1 MSEGLSQTREPDAP
15 PAPVRVLIVDDET
28 LFARAVE
35 KRLAK
40 EGYAPVVAG
49 TLGKAR
55 HLLQT
60 ADPQIILLDV
70 RLPDGS
76 GLDFLSELRQHKAP
90 ELPVVVLSAYGE
102 IEDAVAAMKLRASD
116 YLKKPLD
123 LDELLITLDKVL
135 GDSQLARALE
145 YSRAREHHA
154 REEVCLLGQHPAI
167 VKIRGQV
174 ERLGALCATAAAIPP
189 TILILGETGTGKD
202 LVARLLHSTSARR
215 ERPFVHVDC
224 AALPKD
230 LFEAELFGHE
240 KGAFTTAL
248 TARTG
253 LIEAAEDGV
262 VFLDEI
268 GELPVDLQSKLLAV
282 LERRSTRRIGSTR
295 ERTVSAWFIAATNRD
310 PEQMMAAG
318 ALRNDLYYRLNVLSI
333 YVPPLRARAD
343 DAVALA
349 DHFARQV
356 AKRYGLPAPTITV
369 PAGSLLRAY
378 SWPGNIRE
386 LKHLIERV
394 VLLTGGGT
402 VNAEDLML
410 PGLSGERGR
419 ERSTAIE
426 GLTLAAAE
434 RLLIEQ
440 ALSRT
445 GNNVSETARQLGVT
459 RMAIRYRMKKYGFLD
474 A

>member
-1 MSEGLSQTREPDAP
+1 MSERLSQTREPDAP

-60 ADPQIILLDV
+60 ADPQVILLDV

-76 GLDFLSELRQHKAP
+76 GLEFLSELRQHKAP

-167 VKIRGQV
+167 VEIRGQV
-174 ERLGALCATAAAIPP
+174 ERLGALCTTAAVIPP
-189 TILILGETGTGKD
+189 TILIW
-202 LVARLLHSTSARR
+202 ARPEPARIWWRACCIAPAQGASDHSYTSIAPPCEGFFSKRSFSDMKK
-215 ERPFVHVDC
+215 ERC
-224 AALPKD
+224 AT
-230 LFEAELFGHE
+230 
-240 KGAFTTAL
+240 AF

-253 LIEAAEDGV
+253 LHEAAEDGV

-268 GELPVDLQSKLLAV
+268 GKLPVNLQSKLLAV
-282 LERRSTRRIGSTR
+282 LFERRSTRRIGSTR
-295 ERTVSAWFIAATNRD
+295 ERTVFG
-310 PEQMMAAG
+310 MV
-318 ALRNDLYYRLNVLSI
+318 YRGYEPQS
-333 YVPPLRARAD
+333 
-343 DAVALA
+343 
-349 DHFARQV
+349 
-356 AKRYGLPAPTITV
+356 
-369 PAGSLLRAY
+369 
-378 SWPGNIRE
+378 
-386 LKHLIERV
+386 
-394 VLLTGGGT
+394 
-402 VNAEDLML
+402 
-410 PGLSGERGR
+410 
-419 ERSTAIE
+419 
-426 GLTLAAAE
+426 
-434 RLLIEQ
+434 
-440 ALSRT
+440 
-445 GNNVSETARQLGVT
+445 
-459 RMAIRYRMKKYGFLD
+459 
-474 A
+474 